1 MVLNVLSESP
11 NVIFTWK
18 ILKVLVNNT
27 TFDILY
33 YNYLAFILF
42 KVKLLYASEALHVF
56 LTWKILL
63 VFLVIKT
70 FDYDFNFDSFW
81 NTFQDFLLKMRIPN
95 RKISEVSVYGQK
107 IEVVHLNH
115 SLSISVEAA

>member
-1 MVLNVLSESP
+1 MVLNVISKSP

-42 KVKLLYASEALHVF
+42 KVKLLYASKALHVF
-56 LTWKILL
+56 LTWKIFI
-63 VFLVIKT
+63 VFLIKKK
-70 FDYDFNFDSFW
+70 FW
-81 NTFQDFLLKMRIPN
+81 L
-95 RKISEVSVYGQK
+95 
-107 IEVVHLNH
+107 
-115 SLSISVEAA
+115 